1 MALSEKEEGWTKK
14 SGLLKKKMLAMDR
27 DVKRREAGEV
37 NDCKQIRKSEC
48 ENVFVL
54 AHQAGWSLWLPEE
67 KNTMNLGTCF
77 LFCSN
82 MQINKDAN
90 RVLIND
96 QEDA

>member
-1 MALSEKEEGWTKK
+1 M
-14 SGLLKKKMLAMDR
+14 
-27 DVKRREAGEV
+27 
-37 NDCKQIRKSEC
+37 
-48 ENVFVL
+48 FVL